1 MKNFWYVLFVWLSL
15 LALYLGLTANAEI
28 NNIIAG
34 GILSVLVLILLHQ
47 ARVQVDMNR
56 LPAALVG
63 VFRYTIYVIVDV
75 IKCGVNV
82 ARIVIDPKLP
92 IRPGIIVVKSN
103 LSSELGTAL
112 SAHAITITP
121 GEMVIEI
128 GDDGVMYT
136 HCLDAVSSAEGA
148 EAAQKTR
155 RDMLEKI
162 FP

>member
-15 LALYLGLTANAEI
+15 MALYLGLTANAEV
-28 NNIIAG
+28 NNIVAG

-47 ARVQVDMNR
+47 ARVSVDMNR

-63 VFRYTIYVIVDV
+63 VFRYAIYVIVDV
-75 IKCGVNV
+75 VKCGVNV
-82 ARIVIDPKLP
+82 ARIVTDPKLP
-92 IRPGIIVVKSN
+92 IRPGIIAVKSN
-103 LSSELGTAL
+103 LKSELGTAL

-128 GDDGVMYT
+128 GDDGAMYT